1 PDSEAQKD
9 DVEQV
14 LAEIGVA
21 VTTPRF
27 DAWFLFDLLAGEARD
42 ALLAEAARRDDVM
55 PVSAVTGEG
64 VDALIQAVAAR
75 LTQGHRRYT

>member
-1 PDSEAQKD
+1 
-9 DVEQV
+9 
-14 LAEIGVA
+14 GVA
-21 VTTPRF
+21 ETTPRF
-27 DAWFLFDLLAGEARD
+27 EAWNKIDLLAGEARD

-75 LTQGHRRYT
+75 LTQGHRRYTLHLDPADGAAAAWLHQ